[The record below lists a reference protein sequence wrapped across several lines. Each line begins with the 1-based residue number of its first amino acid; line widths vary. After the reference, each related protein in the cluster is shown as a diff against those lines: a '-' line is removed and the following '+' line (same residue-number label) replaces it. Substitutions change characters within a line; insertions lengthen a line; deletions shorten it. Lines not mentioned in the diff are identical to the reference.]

1 MAAKAHFG
9 NPMIEQRK
17 LAAGEAVVE
26 LDSGVIRISG
36 EDRLEWLHSMLT
48 ADFKNLKLGQSR
60 EALLLDVQGHVEHV
74 FHASDDG
81 TATTLI
87 VNGDAV
93 AGLLVWFDRMTFRSK
108 VAIADV
114 SNEYVV
120 FGSIAE
126 LDGLDAAWTDPWP
139 TVVAGGVRYARTS
152 GAKWGYREYLIHR
165 DDYSTFTSTHELAG
179 TDALDALRVAAWRPS
194 LAEVDERTMPHE
206 VDWMATAVHLSK
218 GCYRGQEAVAKT
230 HNLGHPPRRLVFLHL
245 DGSGHALPEAGSE
258 IWISNA
264 DGTRSER
271 ARGVVTSMAQHY
283 EQGPIALALVQRNVP
298 EDADLLVV
306 SEYGAIS
313 ASQEVI
319 VPSDAGKA
327 AGLSRPN
334 LLMGGKR

>member
-17 LAAGEAVVE
+17 LASGEAVVE

-48 ADFKNLKLGQSR
+48 ADFKNLKPGQSR

-81 TATTLI
+81 TETTLI
-87 VNGDAV
+87 VSGDAV

-108 VAIADV
+108 VAVADV

-120 FGSIAE
+120 FGSVAE

-139 TVVAGGVRYARTS
+139 AVVAGGVRYAKTS
-152 GAKWGYREYLIHR
+152 GAKWGYREFLIHR
-165 DDYSTFTSTHELAG
+165 DDYVSFTSKHELVG
-179 TDALDALRVAAWRPS
+179 TDALEALRVAAWRPS
-194 LAEVDERTMPHE
+194 LSEVDERTMPHE

-258 IWISNA
+258 IWISNP

-283 EQGPIALALVQRNVP
+283 EQGPIALGLVQRNVP

>member
-17 LAAGEAVVE
+17 LASGEAVVE
-26 LDSGVIRISG
+26 LDRGVIQISG
-36 EDRLEWLHSMLT
+36 EDRLEWLHSMLS
-48 ADFKNLKLGQSR
+48 ADFKNLKPGQSR
-60 EALLLDVQGHVEHV
+60 EALLLNVQGHIEHV

-81 TATTLI
+81 TSTTLI
-87 VNGDAV
+87 VSAEAV
-93 AGLLVWFDRMTFRSK
+93 SGLLVWFERMTFRSK
-108 VAIADV
+108 VAIDDV
-114 SNEYVV
+114 STEYVV
-120 FGSIAE
+120 FGSVAE
-126 LDGLDAAWTDPWP
+126 IDGLAASWTDPWP
-139 TVVAGGVRYARTS
+139 TVVAGGVRYAKTS
-152 GAKWGYREYLIHR
+152 GAKWGYREFLIHR
-165 DDYSTFTSTHELAG
+165 DEYGSFCSKHELVG
-179 TDALDALRVAAWRPS
+179 TDALDALRVAAWRPG
-194 LAEVDERTMPHE
+194 LTEVDERTMPHE

-245 DGSGHALPEAGSE
+245 DGSGHALPEVGSE
-258 IWISNA
+258 IWVLNP
-264 DGTRSER
+264 DGSRSER

-283 EQGPIALALVQRNVP
+283 EQGPIALGLVQRNVL
-298 EDADLLVV
+298 EDAELLVV

-327 AGLSRPN
+327 AGIARPN

>member
-1 MAAKAHFG
+1 MSAKAHFG
-9 NPMIEQRK
+9 NPMIEQRH
-17 LAAGEAVVE
+17 LAAGDAVVE
-26 LDSGVIRISG
+26 LDSGVIRIGG

-48 ADFKNLKLGQSR
+48 ADFKNLKPGQSR

-81 TATTLI
+81 TETTLI
-87 VNGDAV
+87 VSAEAV
-93 AGLLVWFDRMTFRSK
+93 EGLLVWFDRMTFRSK
-108 VAIADV
+108 VSISNV
-114 SNEYVV
+114 SSEFVV
-120 FGSIAE
+120 FGAVAE
-126 LDGLDAAWTDPWP
+126 ITGLPATWIDPWP
-139 TVVAGGVRYARTS
+139 EVVAGGVRYAKTS
-152 GAKWGYREYLIHR
+152 GAKWGYREFLIHR
-165 DDYSTFTSTHELAG
+165 DDYAEFTSKHELVG

-245 DGSGHALPEAGSE
+245 DGSGHALPEVGSE
-258 IWISNA
+258 IWVLNP

-271 ARGVVTSMAQHY
+271 ARGKVTSMAQHY
-283 EQGPIALALVQRNVP
+283 EQGPIALGLVQRTVA
-298 EDADLLVV
+298 EDAELVVV

-313 ASQEVI
+313 AAQEVI
-319 VPSDAGKA
+319 VPADAGKA

>member
-48 ADFKNLKLGQSR
+48 ADFKNLKHGQSR

-81 TATTLI
+81 AATTLI
-87 VNGDAV
+87 VSGDAV
-93 AGLLVWFDRMTFRSK
+93 AGLLVWFDRMTFRSN
-108 VAIADV
+108 V
-114 SNEYVV
+114 SIQDLSSEFVV
-120 FGSIAE
+120 FGGVAE
-126 LDGLDAAWTDPWP
+126 IDGLPATWVDPWP
-139 TVVAGGVRYARTS
+139 TVVAGGVRYAKTS
-152 GAKWGYREYLIHR
+152 GAKWGYREFLIHR
-165 DDYSTFTSTHELAG
+165 DDYVSFTSKHELVG
-179 TDALDALRVAAWRPS
+179 TDALEALRVAAWRPS
-194 LAEVDERTMPHE
+194 LSEVDERTMPHE

-258 IWISNA
+258 IWISNP

-283 EQGPIALALVQRNVP
+283 EQGPIALGLVQRNVP